1 MPAVIRSFAK
11 TYAERH
17 DIEEEEAFEELE
29 ALWERAKT
37 IAEKKG
43 LELDSNEFYAYVMGI
58 WKRMS
63 GYETASE
70 SSSHMVQ
77 ISLDL

>member
-1 MPAVIRSFAK
+1 MPAVINTFAK
-11 TYAERH
+11 VYAERH
-17 DIEEEEAFEELE
+17 DLEEQEAIDKLE

-43 LELDSNEFYAYVMGI
+43 LELNSDEFYAYVMGI

-63 GYETASE
+63 GYETSSE
-70 SSSHMVQ
+70 SSHMAQ